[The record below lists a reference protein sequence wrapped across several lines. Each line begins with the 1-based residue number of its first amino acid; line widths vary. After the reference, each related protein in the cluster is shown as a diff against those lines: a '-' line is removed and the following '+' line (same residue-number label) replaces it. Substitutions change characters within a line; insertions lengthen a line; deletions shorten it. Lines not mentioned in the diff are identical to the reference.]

1 MVELEGILVNKIP
14 YQDKHLIGNL
24 LLRNGNKIS
33 VMFYGGQGG
42 GKRKVSSVLQV
53 GYLFKVSF
61 GRIKDSFEIMTSKEH
76 VEKWY
81 HKNISH
87 NPMAFYLLC
96 FYCELTQSFAP
107 QITQKDDLDLQERTH
122 EGTFRLLSNAI
133 FRLDAEVIKPT
144 YEPNFELFIFLV
156 KAMVELGIFPR
167 TETCAIS
174 GVEISDDDYVSLSIE
189 QGGFVHYDHLSTEE
203 QRLISTDEGREL
215 RSEMLRVASS
225 KYLDCPKKLNISK
238 STLNKLVN
246 YICYHQHTT
255 REHYKS
261 LSLLL

>member
-1 MVELEGILVNKIP
+1 MVELEGILVSKIP

-42 GKRKVSSVLQV
+42 GKKKVSSILQI
-53 GYLFKVSF
+53 GYLFKVGF
-61 GRIKDSFEIMTSKEH
+61 GRIKNNFEVLSSKDH

-81 HKNISH
+81 HQNISQ

-96 FYCELTQSFAP
+96 FFCEFSQSFAP
-107 QITQKDDLDLQERTH
+107 QITHKDDLDLQERSH

-133 FRLDAEVIKPT
+133 FRLDKKVVDED
-144 YEPNFELFIFLV
+144 YESNFELFIFLT
-156 KAMVELGIFPR
+156 KAMIELGIFPR

-174 GVEISDDDYVSLSIE
+174 GIDINDSDRVSLSIE
-189 QGGFVHYDHLSTEE
+189 QGGFIHFDHLSAEE
-203 QRLISTDEGREL
+203 QRLHGANDNFNLRIEL
-215 RSEMLRVASS
+215 LRVAGL
-225 KYLDCPKKLNISK
+225 KYNEIQRKHAVSK
-238 STLNKLVN
+238 STLSMLIN
-246 YICYHQHTT
+246 YICYHQNTN
-255 REHYKS
+255 RENYKS